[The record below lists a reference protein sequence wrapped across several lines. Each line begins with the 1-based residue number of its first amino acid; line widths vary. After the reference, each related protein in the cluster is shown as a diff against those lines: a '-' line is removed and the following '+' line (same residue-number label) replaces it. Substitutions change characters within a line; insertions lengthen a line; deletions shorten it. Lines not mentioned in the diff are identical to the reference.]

1 MINLDRPSRLL
12 RRRSNIEPPPFKPEP
27 SPSEILWPLSNG
39 LASFLDIRDRSFKS
53 GERPSQCRRPPANL
67 RARLPA
73 GLARPGRLRRP
84 PQGYSQASH
93 DRWSVVTRVPPLA
106 LRRSTVITGLSP
118 FVINWRGLTNRVS
131 PSSICWRSFAEE
143 RSPFVAVAATLV
155 IRVWTFPVQGSFEI
169 RKEP

>member
-1 MINLDRPSRLL
+1 MIRRPPRSTLFPYTTLFRSSSNIGEQTPDAGRPAQNQPLSVEIQPSRFDCKRLRMINLDRPSRLL

-84 PQGYSQASH
+84 PQGI
-93 DRWSVVTRVPPLA
+93 
-106 LRRSTVITGLSP
+106 LRR
-118 FVINWRGLTNRVS
+118 
-131 PSSICWRSFAEE
+131 
-143 RSPFVAVAATLV
+143 
-155 IRVWTFPVQGSFEI
+155 
-169 RKEP
+169 